1 MILRH
6 TNHLFLIPILTII
19 SLSQFSHTCL
29 AQFGLFDQRTTA
41 ATAGDREERRNN
53 HPSNTHNN
61 VNNDDAIILKS
72 NDLLL
77 EDNDPELLEAFQ
89 IFAEMSPQELMET
102 TLELRDMFSNDPQ
115 ALEEVEQV
123 MKEIYKINRN
133 MAAEKTVEDQEHPDL
148 FSMIMSDTLEMLRN
162 AKEEDWA
169 LVLEHKDAIL
179 KAVIL
184 SGFMAE
190 EEAEVYRKDAGAWEE
205 QLMIIWEELK
215 KQASLEEY

>member
-1 MILRH
+1 MVLRH
-6 TNHLFLIPILTII
+6 TNQLFLIPILTIL

-41 ATAGDREERRNN
+41 AIAGDTRENKQ
-53 HPSNTHNN
+53 HHTSNTHNN

-72 NDLLL
+72 NELLL
-77 EDNDPELLEAFQ
+77 EENDPELLEAFQ

-148 FSMIMSDTLEMLRN
+148 FSMVMSDTLEMLRN

-179 KAVIL
+179 KAVIH

-205 QLMIIWEELK
+205 QLRIIWEELK
-215 KQASLEEY
+215 KQASVEEY